1 VAATR
6 ATDAF
11 CRCRAPNRCALLALG
26 ISVAGIVLAVGVA
39 SQTLPAFDAI
49 SYWPHLLEPQGNIPP
64 AQWSDIEKSLTPK
77 DCGVCHTDQLAQWQ
91 TSRHAQ
97 SMSAGVV
104 GQLATLAS
112 DDTAECMQCHAPL
125 AEQRTAFE
133 VARAEGAATRYDRL
147 DIAAAGNS
155 CGGCHLRSYHR
166 FGPPQRDTGAI
177 GQSASTSVHGGVIR
191 ETFFESS
198 EFCARCHQFANDPGV
213 NGKPL
218 ENTYVEWRSS
228 PQAAQGQACQY
239 CHMPDR
245 RHLWRGIHDPDM
257 VRSGLTINYSV
268 DTQHARFEI
277 TNSGVGHAF
286 PTYAVPKVIMHAL
299 ALDDA
304 GAPRR
309 NTEVTHVIA
318 REVHYVNNDWTE
330 ISDTRLMP
338 SRTAAIELL
347 WNGAD
352 RIRVWLEVIPDDY
365 YAMQVYPALLQ
376 DAPLDHPETALI
388 AKAAVI
394 AAASPYRLF
403 ETELHRP

>member
-1 VAATR
+1 MR
-6 ATDAF
+6 
-11 CRCRAPNRCALLALG
+11 ALLALG

-49 SYWPHLLEPQGNIPP
+49 SYWPHLLEPQGVPP

-97 SMSAGVV
+97 SMSPGVV

-133 VARAEGAATRYDRL
+133 VARAATRYDRL

-218 ENTYVEWRSS
+218 ENTYLEWRSS

-257 VRSGLTINYSV
+257 VRSGLTLRYSV
-268 DTQHARFEI
+268 DAKLVRFEI
-277 TNSGVGHAF
+277 SNSGVGHAF
-286 PTYAVPKVIMHAL
+286 PTYGVPKIVMHAV
-299 ALDDA
+299 ALDKA
-304 GAPRR
+304 GAPLPD
-309 NTEVTHVIA
+309 TEISHVIA
-318 REVHYVNNDWTE
+318 RTLRYVNDEWVE
-330 ISDTRLMP
+330 LSDTRLMP
-338 SRTAAIELL
+338 SQSAVIEIP
-347 WNGAD
+347 WNGHD
-352 RIRVWLEVIPDDY
+352 RVRMWLEVIPDFY
-365 YAMQVYPALLQ
+365 YSAAVYPELLKNAQ
-376 DAPLDHPETALI
+376 LDQPSTTLL
-388 AKAAVI
+388 AKATAT
-394 AAASPYRLF
+394 AAASSYTLF
-403 ETELHRP
+403 ETQLNRP